1 MATPLAPW
9 ESRVHKTVVGGQWV
23 ALVVGAIGHAV
34 VTRGTPTFW
43 VTLALAAGYVVATT
57 AIPAMRY
64 RTRFGI
70 ETVALGGAVVC
81 ALVLALSGGPASPYI
96 LLTVG
101 PPALAALMGGLRAG
115 LIVGTASSAL
125 LVLIALTQEATPVDA
140 LAGVALYLA
149 FVLLVGVLRRIL
161 DDLHQEA
168 SLLASEKESATLQ
181 LHRLEQIHGALVK
194 LSEDVSAGRLNAV
207 EVAAVTLDNI
217 LERFPGT
224 AGKLIVD
231 NVSGPVVLSAR
242 GIPDD
247 SGHIYTLPLATS
259 DTTVGELVLTTPNEL
274 DETDLNEIRGT
285 IHPVTV
291 AFANHQLLQGIV
303 GAAVAEERVRLARDL
318 HDEIGPALAS
328 LGLALDL
335 TAMQQAKH
343 PDVASDIMVLRSN
356 VTKLVED
363 VRASVA
369 DLRVEPGPTITARLM
384 QAFGQFEGDPP
395 IVVDLIERRPPRAA
409 IIGDL
414 TALIVEAA
422 RNAHT
427 HSGASKVVIAGQV
440 DRAFGRCSVVD
451 DGSGFDPEHEPEG
464 HYGLT
469 GMRERAAKIGATVK
483 FDSKS
488 GTGTAVTVEWG
499 NR

>member
-1 MATPLAPW
+1 MAAPAPW

-23 ALVVGAIGHAV
+23 ALVVGVIGHAV
-34 VTRGTPTFW
+34 QARGTPASW
-43 VTLALAAGYVVATT
+43 IALALAAGYVVATT
-57 AIPAMRY
+57 AIPTDRY
-64 RTRFGI
+64 RRRFAT
-70 ETVALGGAVVC
+70 ETITLAGVVACG
-81 ALVLALSGGPASPYI
+81 LVLVLSGGPDSPYL

-101 PPALAALMGGLRAG
+101 PPTLAAVMGGLRPG
-115 LIVGTASSAL
+115 LLVGTASSAL
-125 LVLIALTQEATPVDA
+125 LVLIASTQGASPSDA

-149 FVLLVGVLRRIL
+149 FILLVGVIRRL
-161 DDLHQEA
+161 FEDMAREA
-168 SLLASEKESATLQ
+168 TLLASEAESATLQ
-181 LHRLEQIHGALVK
+181 LQRLEQIHSALVR

-217 LERFPGT
+217 LVRFPGS
-224 AGKLIVD
+224 AGKLIVE
-231 NVSGPVVLSAR
+231 NGSGPVVLAAR
-242 GIPDD
+242 GIPDED
-247 SGHIYTLPLATS
+247 GHNYTLPLATS
-259 DTTVGELVLTTPNEL
+259 DATVGELVLTSPGEL
-274 DETDLNEIRGT
+274 AEDDLEEVRDT

-335 TAMQQAKH
+335 TAMQQADH
-343 PDVASDIMVLRSN
+343 PDVASDIQVLRTN

-414 TALIVEAA
+414 TSLIVEAA
-422 RNAHT
+422 RNAHI
-427 HSGASKVVIAGQV
+427 HSGASKVVVTGQV
-440 DRAFGRCSVVD
+440 DRSFGRCSVVD
-451 DGSGFDPEHEPEG
+451 DGVGFDPEHEPDG
-464 HYGLT
+464 HYGLI
-469 GMRERAAKIGATVK
+469 GMRERASKIGATIK
-483 FDSKS
+483 FDSKV

>member
-1 MATPLAPW
+1 M
-9 ESRVHKTVVGGQWV
+9 
-23 ALVVGAIGHAV
+23 ALVVGVIGHAV
-34 VTRGTPTFW
+34 QARGTTSSWVALAIASGYVIAATTVPADRYLRRFGTET
-43 VTLALAAGYVVATT
+43 VTLA
-57 AIPAMRY
+57 
-64 RTRFGI
+64 
-70 ETVALGGAVVC
+70 GAVVC
-81 ALVLALSGGPASPYI
+81 AFVLTLSGGATSPY
-96 LLTVG
+96 LLLSVG
-101 PPALAALMGGLRAG
+101 PPALAALMGGLRVG
-115 LIVGTASSAL
+115 LMVGTAASAF
-125 LVLIALTQEATPVDA
+125 LVLISVTQGSPPVDA

-149 FVLLVGVLRRIL
+149 FILLVGVLRRL
-161 DDLHQEA
+161 LEDLHTEA
-168 SLLASEKESATLQ
+168 RLLASEKESATMQ

-207 EVAAVTLDNI
+207 EVAAVTLDTI
-217 LERFPGT
+217 LERFPGS
-224 AGKLIVD
+224 AGRLIVD
-231 NVSGPVVLSAR
+231 NAGGPVVLSAR

-247 SGHIYTLPLATS
+247 SGHVYTLPLATS
-259 DTTVGELVLTTPNEL
+259 DATVGELVLTAPTELAEADL
-274 DETDLNEIRGT
+274 DEVRDT

-335 TAMQQAKH
+335 TAMQQVEN
-343 PDVASDIMVLRSN
+343 PEVASDVQVLRSN

-395 IVVDLIERRPPRAA
+395 VVVDIIERRPPRAA

-414 TALIVEAA
+414 TALIVEAT

-427 HSGASKVVIAGQV
+427 HARASKIVVTGQV
-440 DRAFGRCSVVD
+440 DRSFGRCSVVD
-451 DGSGFDPEHEPEG
+451 DGIGFDPEHEPEG
-464 HYGLT
+464 HYGLI
-469 GMRERAAKIGATVK
+469 GMRERATKIGASVK
-483 FDSKS
+483 FDSKV

>member
-1 MATPLAPW
+1 MLSLAPW
-9 ESRVHKTVVGGQWV
+9 ESRVHKTVVAGQWV
-23 ALVVGAIGHAV
+23 ALVVGVVGHAV
-34 VTRGTPTFW
+34 ETRGSAIYW
-43 VTLALAAGYVVATT
+43 VTLVLASAYVVATT
-57 AIPAMRY
+57 GISPDSY
-64 RTRFGI
+64 RRRFGTESI
-70 ETVALGGAVVC
+70 ALGGAVVG
-81 ALVLALSGGPASPYI
+81 ALVLALSGGPNSSYV

-101 PPALAALMGGLRAG
+101 PPTLATLMGGLSSG
-115 LIVGTASSAL
+115 LTVGAASSAL
-125 LVLIALTQEATPVDA
+125 LVLISSTQGGAPVDA

-149 FVLLVGVLRRIL
+149 FILLVGVIRRL
-161 DDLHQEA
+161 LEELHNEA
-168 SLLASEKESATLQ
+168 RLLESEKESATLQ
-181 LHRLEQIHGALVK
+181 LHRLEQIHSALVK

-217 LERFPGT
+217 LERFPGS

-231 NVSGPVVLSAR
+231 NAGGPVVLSAR

-259 DTTVGELVLTTPNEL
+259 DTIVGELVLTAPTEL
-274 DETDLNEIRGT
+274 AETDLDEIRDT

-335 TAMQQAKH
+335 TAMQQTEH

-369 DLRVEPGPTITARLM
+369 DLRIEPGPTITARLM

-395 IVVDLIERRPPRAA
+395 VVVDLIERRPPRAA

-414 TALIVEAA
+414 TALIVEAT
-422 RNAHT
+422 RNAHI
-427 HSGASKVVIAGQV
+427 HSRGSKIVITGQV
-440 DRAFGRCSVVD
+440 DRSFGRCSVVD
-451 DGSGFDPEHEPEG
+451 DGIGFNPEPEPEG
-464 HYGLT
+464 HYGLV

-483 FDSKS
+483 FDSKV